1 MPAIDV
7 FRLNHSITFLPL
19 PALPDGI
26 AVGLQSRGRCFT
38 GVRGPAPLG
47 LPTMERRNANCAV
60 YKGAPALWQPR
71 LRYACAGLLN
81 LET

>member
-7 FRLNHSITFLPL
+7 FRLNHSMTFLPM

-26 AVGLQSRGRCFT
+26 AVRLQSRGRCFT
-38 GVRGPAPLG
+38 GGEAPPG
-47 LPTMERRNANCAV
+47 LPTMERCNANCAV

-71 LRYACAGLLN
+71 LCYARAGLLN